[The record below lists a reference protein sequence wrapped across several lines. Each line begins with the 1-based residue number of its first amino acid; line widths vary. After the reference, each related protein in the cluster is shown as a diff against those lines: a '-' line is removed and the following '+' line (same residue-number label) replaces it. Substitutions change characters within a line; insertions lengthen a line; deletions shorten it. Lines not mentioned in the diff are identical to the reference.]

1 MLKNEIIIVKNEY
14 IKDNINADR
23 LEKIYEK
30 KNPSTNITS

>member
-30 KNPSTNITS
+30 RTQVRI